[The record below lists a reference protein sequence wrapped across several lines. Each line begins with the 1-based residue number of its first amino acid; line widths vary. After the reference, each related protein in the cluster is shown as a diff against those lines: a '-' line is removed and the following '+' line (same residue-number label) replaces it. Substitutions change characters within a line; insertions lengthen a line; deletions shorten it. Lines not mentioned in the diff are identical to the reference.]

1 MLVPILETER
11 LILRGH
17 RIEDFENSEEMW
29 ADFRVVEHISGTPST
44 REQSWSRLLRYSG
57 HWQLLGFGYWA
68 VTTRSDGA
76 FIGEVGFAYYQRD
89 TTPSIEGIPEA
100 GWVLRS
106 EAHGNGYATEA
117 VSRSLLWA
125 DDKLSADKTVCLI
138 DPSYTASINVAKK
151 CGYGN
156 EQIGNYKS
164 QKTLFLERNRK
175 VL

>member
-1 MLVPILETER
+1 MLVPLLETDR

-17 RIEDFENSEEMW
+17 TLEDFETSAGMW
-29 ADFRVVEHISGTPST
+29 ADSRVVGHISGTPST

-76 FIGEVGFAYYQRD
+76 FIGEVGFAYYQRA

-100 GWVLRS
+100 GWVLNY
-106 EAHGNGYATEA
+106 EAHGKGYATEA
-117 VSRSLLWA
+117 VGASLLWA
-125 DDKLSADKTVCLI
+125 DAELNAEKTVCII
-138 DPSYTASINVAKK
+138 DPNYSPSINVAKK

-156 EQIGNYKS
+156 EQMGSYNS
-164 QKTLFLERNRK
+164 QNTLFLERTRK
-175 VL
+175 HN